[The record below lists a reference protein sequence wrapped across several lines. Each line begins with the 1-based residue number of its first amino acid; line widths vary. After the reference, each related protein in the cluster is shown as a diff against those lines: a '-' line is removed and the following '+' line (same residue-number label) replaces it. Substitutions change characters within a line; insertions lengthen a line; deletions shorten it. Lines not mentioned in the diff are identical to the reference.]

1 MLFEYLALLQKVTQT
16 CLTLDVALTNMFLSE
31 HQRCVAMQDGGRVQD
46 IELCFGFV
54 SGTCMSPT
62 LNSWDTL
69 GIATVFSWLL
79 LQCSKAVVSLEYHK
93 WSSALFYFSSLYVCI
108 CVRGSGCV
116 CLRYCFAVGAAAGTP
131 ALSPQARLRP

>member
-1 MLFEYLALLQKVTQT
+1 MCFLNISLCYRRL
-16 CLTLDVALTNMFLSE
+16 CRHLTLDVALTNMFLSE
-31 HQRCVAMQDGGRVQD
+31 HQRCVAMQDGGRLQD

-69 GIATVFSWLL
+69 GIALVFSWLL
-79 LQCSKAVVSLEYHK
+79 LHCSKAVVSLEYHK
-93 WSSALFYFSSLYVCI
+93 WSSALFYFSSLYVCV

-116 CLRYCFAVGAAAGTP
+116 CLHYCFAVGAAAGTP
-131 ALSPQARLRP
+131 TLSPQARLRP